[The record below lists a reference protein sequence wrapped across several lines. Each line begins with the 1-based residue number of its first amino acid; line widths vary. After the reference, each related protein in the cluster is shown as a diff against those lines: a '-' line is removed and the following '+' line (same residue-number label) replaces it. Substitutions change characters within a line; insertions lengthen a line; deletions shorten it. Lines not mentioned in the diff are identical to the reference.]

1 MTRRL
6 LVYAAMACL
15 VFLAVHRNVQAEP
28 IPFDADD
35 TIDEIREKIRH
46 NGYAFTVAP
55 NPIFNLPPAERR
67 TYRSRRASLPPA
79 ENSRLAASAVSA
91 LPKKALPSSFDW
103 RSYNGHSYIG
113 PIKNQGSCGSCYAFG
128 AVAAAEG
135 VYNVAMGRYD
145 ANAADFS
152 ESFIAWCL
160 GQYGPYYD
168 HFSGCDGADYD
179 YAELLA
185 LTVEG
190 VAWEATFPYTPT
202 DPGSCTHMS
211 DPVVKFDSWGRC
223 GCNDIDAI
231 KTAIMTYGVV
241 DVAVYA
247 DSAFDAYAGGIYEDT
262 LTTCPGS
269 PCAYTTTNH
278 AVALVGWND
287 NGDAENNGYWI
298 LRNSWGSTNWGEGGY
313 MRIKYTS
320 ARVACSVAYLTY
332 TAPADTPGAVPAVNS
347 LLLGE

>member
-1 MTRRL
+1 MIRRTFVSAVL
-6 LVYAAMACL
+6 LCI
-15 VFLAVHRNVQAEP
+15 VFLSIHGIGRAEP
-28 IPFDADD
+28 IPFGEND
-35 TIDEIREKIRH
+35 TLEEIREKIRH
-46 NGYAFTVAP
+46 NGYRFTVAE
-55 NPIFNLPPAERR
+55 NPIFNLPPAQRR

-79 ENSRLAASAVSA
+79 ENARMAASSLSA

-103 RSYNGHSYIG
+103 RDRNGRSYIG
-113 PIKNQGSCGSCYAFG
+113 PIRNQGSCGSCYAFG

-135 VYNVAMGRYD
+135 AYNAAMDRYD

-160 GQYGPYYD
+160 GEYGPYSD
-168 HFSGCDGADYD
+168 SFNGCDGADYD

-185 LTVEG
+185 LTVQG
-190 VAWEATFPYTPT
+190 VTWEANFPYTPV
-202 DPGSCTHMS
+202 DPGSCTHWG
-211 DPVVKFDSWGRC
+211 DPVVRFNSWGRC

-231 KTAIMTYGVV
+231 KTAIMTHGVI

-247 DSAFDAYAGGIYEDT
+247 GSAFDAYASGIYEDT

-269 PCAYTTTNH
+269 PCSYTETNH

-287 NGDAENNGYWI
+287 NGDAENDGYWI
-298 LRNSWGSTNWGEGGY
+298 LRNSWGTSWGENGY

-320 ARVACSVAYLTY
+320 ARVSRSAAYLTY
-332 TAPADTPGAVPAVNS
+332 NAPSGDGGTLPAVNN

>member
-1 MTRRL
+1 MIRRTFVSAVL
-6 LVYAAMACL
+6 LCIVL
-15 VFLAVHRNVQAEP
+15 LGLHGIGRAEP
-28 IPFDADD
+28 IPFGEND
-35 TIDEIREKIRH
+35 TLEEIREKIRH
-46 NGYAFTVAP
+46 NGYHFTVAE
-55 NPIFNLPPAERR
+55 NPIFNLPPAQRR

-79 ENSRLAASAVSA
+79 ENARMAASSLSS

-103 RSYNGHSYIG
+103 RDRNGRSYIG
-113 PIKNQGSCGSCYAFG
+113 PIRNQGSCGSCYAFG

-135 VYNVAMGRYD
+135 VYNAAMDRYD

-160 GQYGPYYD
+160 GEYGPYSD
-168 HFSGCDGADYD
+168 SFNGCDGADYD

-185 LTVEG
+185 LTVQG
-190 VAWEATFPYTPT
+190 VTWEANFPYTPV
-202 DPGSCTHMS
+202 DPGSCTHWA
-211 DPVVKFDSWGRC
+211 DPVVRFNSWGRC

-231 KTAIMTYGVV
+231 KTAIMTHGVI

-247 DSAFDAYAGGIYEDT
+247 GSAFDAYASGIYEDT

-269 PCAYTTTNH
+269 PCSYTETNH

-287 NGDAENNGYWI
+287 NGDAENDGYWI
-298 LRNSWGSTNWGEGGY
+298 LRNSWGTSWGENGY

-320 ARVACSVAYLTY
+320 ARVSCSAAYLTY
-332 TAPADTPGAVPAVNS
+332 NAPSGDGGTLPAVNN